1 MYNHLTIA
9 ENGHAAAIYIYKFPE
24 MDIVSTCQQDD
35 TVEYSCI
42 DFNPDGTMMV
52 SQTGP
57 PKFFITIW
65 NWQTSSII
73 LNTKS
78 TKNAVFRVQFSL
90 FDPMQLTTC
99 GQGLI
104 QFWKIS
110 ETFSGLKLK
119 SHIGRFGKTKI
130 SDISAIYAMSNGH
143 VLSGSEWGNI
153 LVWEEGLIKFEVC
166 RKNRSTCHVN
176 GITQIGYKDG
186 DVMTVG
192 MDGYV
197 RIWFWE
203 TVTNADPPDTDPFVP
218 IEPTYE
224 AIDLLVTNE

>member
-1 MYNHLTIA
+1 
-9 ENGHAAAIYIYKFPE
+9 
-24 MDIVSTCQQDD
+24 
-35 TVEYSCI
+35 
-42 DFNPDGTMMV
+42 
-52 SQTGP
+52 
-57 PKFFITIW
+57 
-65 NWQTSSII
+65 
-73 LNTKS
+73 
-78 TKNAVFRVQFSL
+78 
-90 FDPMQLTTC
+90 
-99 GQGLI
+99 
-104 QFWKIS
+104 
-110 ETFSGLKLK
+110 
-119 SHIGRFGKTKI
+119 
-130 SDISAIYAMSNGH
+130 MSNGH

-176 GITQIGYKDG
+176 GITQIGFNDG

-224 AIDLLVTNE
+224 VFDVHDYGSLIPPCQTNQPHFLFIVSYW